1 VTASY
6 AKLVVAPS
14 GCTIG
19 TYVLTPGVSFA
30 FVGTFFKVPVLVKA
44 ALVPDP
50 FSLTVDI
57 QIGSGVP
64 GEPAFTIGPFTLYDT
79 ALHLEMRPNYYNLA
93 FHGKFTIV
101 GGTEVALEGSFKSDG
116 SFTFS
121 GKVVLNVSGFNL
133 ADVTV
138 TASAEAGFK
147 NPQFELAAHFDIP
160 QFLTVDLTGH
170 LRGKTDFELHGS
182 ADFHP
187 GGFKVGQLKFDIV
200 LNSSEQYFRATGD
213 LQIGNL
219 ASGHIS
225 VVIENQDGKPAF
237 YLEASV
243 DVNLFDLITGSGTFI
258 ITDCSLKDC
267 EDVTVQLPKVVRGQ
281 IVQETVT
288 IKNTIDIKKTRAHID
303 ANINFF
309 GFKMGLVGDFDP
321 SWGFSITC
329 WGEVHVEKFDHAL
342 STDWWVMFDGR
353 FSITVTNLAPYVI
366 ASASFDVDIWYQNEL
381 MKQRRVFA
389 RVGCGFDTN
398 PFHFWVK
405 AGAITIKL

>member
-1 VTASY
+1 MTS
-6 AKLVVAPS
+6 S
-14 GCTIG
+14 
-19 TYVLTPGVSFA
+19 S
-30 FVGTFFKVPVLVKA
+30 
-44 ALVPDP
+44 
-50 FSLTVDI
+50 
-57 QIGSGVP
+57 
-64 GEPAFTIGPFTLYDT
+64 
-79 ALHLEMRPNYYNLA
+79 YNLA
-93 FHGKFTIV
+93 FHGKFTIL

-116 SFTFS
+116 SFTFK
-121 GKVVLNVSGFNL
+121 GKVLLRVAGWDL

-160 QFLTVDLTGH
+160 QFLTIDLTGH
-170 LRGKTDFELHGS
+170 LRGKTDFELHGN

-187 GGFKVGQLKFDIV
+187 GGFQVGVLKFDIV

-213 LQIGNL
+213 LKIGNL
-219 ASGHIS
+219 AKGHLS
-225 VVIENQDGKPAF
+225 VVIENQNGKPAF

-243 DVNLFDLITGSGTFI
+243 DVNLFNLITGSGSFI

-267 EDVTVQLPKVVRGQ
+267 EDVGTTLNVV
-281 IVQETVT
+281 
-288 IKNTIDIKKTRAHID
+288 DIKKTRAHID

-329 WGEVHVEKFDHAL
+329 WGEVHVEKFDRAL

-366 ASASFDVDIWYQNEL
+366 ASASFEVEIWYQNEL

-398 PFHFWVK
+398 PFTFWVK
-405 AGAITIKL
+405 AGAVTIRL